1 MRKKRLI
8 NFRSF
13 CLISS
18 FAVLSVLCA
27 LVLCNN
33 IYFGDIL
40 AITLLGFLSFMIA
53 INRADLVKTLTY
65 ALAILVFLLCLC
77 SFLAYKSYWKTPKID
92 FSKEVIVD
100 GRVQEFVHGDG
111 SFKVIASN
119 LYIENSRV
127 NGKIEFYVIDG
138 IYLDEGDRVCFV
150 ATVEPIELVD
160 GYKIN
165 SSVAV
170 KGIKYSAQVFSEEI
184 VVQSGK
190 TDWRQK
196 IRKFIRNKLDIMGMS
211 SEVAYSTLTGDEN
224 NLSADIY
231 NSYKLSGV
239 AHILAVSGLHVG
251 FFAAIIAFIFNKLRL
266 GRRLNFSLSCI
277 LLILYAAFIASSSV
291 YRAVI
296 MTCVG
301 LAAYLLGRKK
311 DTLNTLCLSITV
323 ILVLM
328 PFHLFDIGFLLSVS
342 AVVGISLF
350 AQPIERFLKKIKLPF
365 YSGISASVSAQ
376 IGIAPCFM
384 YYFGYFQPFS
394 LFFNLLLVPLVAIAY
409 ELTILILLL
418 SLILPPLGALLK
430 FPALMFGVVNIVS
443 DLAIKIPNNNLI
455 FFSGGGVIFFFL
467 FYLCCSGYVRSSWT
481 KTVAIV
487 ISLTLLLTVNLQNP
501 MEMHGKRYLIPIK
514 DAYNIAT
521 LVRGKENY
529 YAGELV
535 AVSKLNEYMR
545 EYDITDIDALYLFN
559 ISDKDVEKLINIRLI
574 YGNFNVY
581 SPVLPNKES
590 DYAKRLKKYGINLLS
605 PNESGLEVSYRNGEL
620 IYYADRSQEILFL
633 ARDVDYT
640 LEMERYRFIRC
651 SKSNFAIDS
660 ILFVDEFLDYD
671 GYAYGTDYAMDL
683 NLLKVKKSK
692 V

>member
-1 MRKKRLI
+1 MGKKRLI

-184 VVQSGK
+184 VVKSGK

-196 IRKFIRNKLDIMGMS
+196 IRKFIRNKLDIMGTS
-211 SEVAYSTLTGDEN
+211 SEVAYSMLTGDKN

-251 FFAAIIAFIFNKLRL
+251 FFAAII
-266 GRRLNFSLSCI
+266 
-277 LLILYAAFIASSSV
+277 
-291 YRAVI
+291 
-296 MTCVG
+296 
-301 LAAYLLGRKK
+301 
-311 DTLNTLCLSITV
+311 
-323 ILVLM
+323 
-328 PFHLFDIGFLLSVS
+328 
-342 AVVGISLF
+342 
-350 AQPIERFLKKIKLPF
+350 
-365 YSGISASVSAQ
+365 
-376 IGIAPCFM
+376 
-384 YYFGYFQPFS
+384 
-394 LFFNLLLVPLVAIAY
+394 
-409 ELTILILLL
+409 
-418 SLILPPLGALLK
+418 
-430 FPALMFGVVNIVS
+430 IV
-443 DLAIKIPNNNLI
+443 
-455 FFSGGGVIFFFL
+455 
-467 FYLCCSGYVRSSWT
+467 
-481 KTVAIV
+481 
-487 ISLTLLLTVNLQNP
+487 
-501 MEMHGKRYLIPIK
+501 
-514 DAYNIAT
+514 
-521 LVRGKENY
+521 
-529 YAGELV
+529 
-535 AVSKLNEYMR
+535 
-545 EYDITDIDALYLFN
+545 
-559 ISDKDVEKLINIRLI
+559 
-574 YGNFNVY
+574 
-581 SPVLPNKES
+581 
-590 DYAKRLKKYGINLLS
+590 
-605 PNESGLEVSYRNGEL
+605 
-620 IYYADRSQEILFL
+620 
-633 ARDVDYT
+633 
-640 LEMERYRFIRC
+640 
-651 SKSNFAIDS
+651 
-660 ILFVDEFLDYD
+660 
-671 GYAYGTDYAMDL
+671 
-683 NLLKVKKSK
+683 
-692 V
+692 